1 MVVVSIHDGNGPKGN
16 SSLIYSYGH
25 LILLAYF
32 GIETGKTTLL
42 LLNYYKLQL
51 PLRLPCIE

>member
-42 LLNYYKLQL
+42 LLNYY
-51 PLRLPCIE
+51 